1 MAGYPPPYPP
11 PGPQQGPF
19 NPDPRAQR
27 QYIKDMGR
35 AQKAAAREYVRQEAI
50 RRAFERRQYRAL
62 RRSSIVGPLLVLA
75 AGVVALLIGIG
86 RVPLATF
93 LDWYGHWWPLLLL
106 GAGVIL
112 VAEWAFDQY
121 MHHEGEPYVRRG
133 IGGGA
138 ILLLIFLAIAG
149 PLVRAVHANS
159 GNDFWGNSFSINPD
173 NFDEIFGEKRDSEQQ
188 IDQPFAPGTSLAID
202 NPHGDVTITGKS
214 GDNRIHITDSK
225 QLYVRSDSEADDKAR
240 RLSPSVE
247 LLGSTLSISVPS
259 IPGATSDLSITV
271 PDFGETTV
279 TTNHGTVNI
288 SAMRAPV
295 NVTTNRGDIELNSI
309 AGPVNAHINSIGSS
323 FAGHNITGSI
333 ALKGHAQDLNI
344 TDVSGSVSME
354 GEFFGG
360 THLERL
366 HGPVTFHTTRTQL
379 GLGQLDGALDISS
392 HSEMTGSQIVG
403 PVRLHTSSR
412 NISLERVA
420 GDVDIADSKG
430 SIEVTSATL
439 GNVTIENRD
448 GSINLTVPEHAGFGI
463 DAETRDG
470 SVENDLALPSS
481 STHNLT
487 SLHGRVG
494 DGATQVILHTSH
506 ADIEVH
512 KGLVAAPVPPAP
524 PAPTAKPEPPA
535 KPAKPAAPKPPTK
548 SVDF

>member
-1 MAGYPPPYPP
+1 MASYPPPYPP
-11 PGPQQGPF
+11 PGPF

-27 QYIKDMGR
+27 RYIKDMGR
-35 AQKAAAREYVRQEAI
+35 AQKAAAREYIRQEAR
-50 RRAFERRQYRAL
+50 RRAFERQQYRAF

-75 AGVVALLIGIG
+75 AGVVFLLIGLG
-86 RVPLATF
+86 RVPMATF
-93 LDWYGHWWPLLLL
+93 LDWYGRWWPLLLL

-112 VAEWAFDQY
+112 VAEWGFDQY
-121 MHHEGEPYVRRG
+121 MHHEGEPFVRRG

-149 PLVRAVHANS
+149 PIIRAVHANS
-159 GNDFWGNSFSINPD
+159 SNNFWGNGFSINPD
-173 NFDEIFGEKRDSEQQ
+173 NFDELFGEKRDSEQQ

-214 GDNRIHITDSK
+214 GDNHIHITDSK
-225 QLYVRSDSEADDKAR
+225 QIYARSDSEADDKAA
-240 RLSPSVE
+240 RLNPTVE
-247 LLGSTLSISVPS
+247 LTGSTLSISVPS
-259 IPGATSDLSITV
+259 VAGATSDLSITV

-279 TTNHGTVNI
+279 TANHGTVNV

-295 NVTTNRGDIELNSI
+295 NVTTNHGDIELNSI
-309 AGPVNAHINSIGSS
+309 AGPVNAHTNSSGSS
-323 FAGHNITGSI
+323 FTAHNITGTV
-333 ALKGHAQDLNI
+333 ALKGHAQDLSI
-344 TDVSGSVSME
+344 TDVSGGVSME

-366 HGPVTFHTTRTQL
+366 HGPVNFHTTRTQL
-379 GLGQLDGALDISS
+379 GFTQLDGALDLSS
-392 HSEMTGSQIVG
+392 QSEMTGSQIVG
-403 PVRLHTSSR
+403 PIHLHTSSR

-430 SIEVTSATL
+430 SVEVTSASPL

-470 SVENDLALPSS
+470 SVENDLALSS
-481 STHNLT
+481 TSTHNLT
-487 SLHGRVG
+487 TLHGRVG
-494 DGATQVILHTSH
+494 DGATQIILHTSH

-512 KGLVAAPVPPAP
+512 KGDIAAPVAPAP
-524 PAPTAKPEPPA
+524 PPPPAKPEPPA
-535 KPAKPAAPKPPTK
+535 KPPTKPAAPKTPTK
-548 SVDF
+548 TIDF